1 MPKKET
7 QPLGFP
13 GLNLGNIVGGV
24 EAIPNDFPFMVD
36 MRRGGHW
43 CGASLINEEWV
54 VTVADCTTAA
64 PSDYSLTIGD
74 HNINVVEGTEQTR
87 QAVMIITHPEYG
99 TPFRYEN
106 DIALMKVSP
115 PFNFISQV
123 QPVILPEF
131 NFAPTVLRAHYQL
144 NY

>member
-43 CGASLINEEWV
+43 CG
-54 VTVADCTTAA
+54 
-64 PSDYSLTIGD
+64 
-74 HNINVVEGTEQTR
+74 GTYLHVQ
-87 QAVMIITHPEYG
+87 IYG
-99 TPFRYEN
+99 
-106 DIALMKVSP
+106 AK
-115 PFNFISQV
+115 
-123 QPVILPEF
+123 
-131 NFAPTVLRAHYQL
+131 
-144 NY
+144 